1 MPDVVRDLI
10 DKFVSAFQRKDLRT
24 YAASTTYCM
33 LVSVIP
39 ALLVVSSILPH
50 TSLLNEADVVDFF
63 LFIFPDASAD
73 LVRQVCGE
81 AYRTSSALLP
91 LSVALLLWSAG
102 LGMMQLTR
110 GLNVLNDVTEHR
122 NYFRLRLTATLYT
135 ILVLLLML
143 AVLLLQVFVRI
154 LVDLWETYLPYV
166 EAPEVLT
173 SAVRYVVLFVV
184 AVLLFLLL
192 FSTLPNKRMV
202 VLNQLPGAVTAA
214 VGWEVFSAI
223 FSLYVRYSRNLSVYY
238 GSLATLIVLLLW
250 MYWCIYI
257 VLFGAFLNRFLELHV
272 YPLLGNSGRADEPAE
287 ASRRGRGPTSR
298 KGTR

>member
-1 MPDVVRDLI
+1 MPDVVRDII
-10 DKFVSAFQRKDLRT
+10 DEFVHAFQRKDLRT

-50 TSLLNEADVVDFF
+50 TSLLTESDVVELF

-73 LVRQVCGE
+73 LVRRVCAE
-81 AYRTSSALLP
+81 AYHTSSALLP
-91 LSVALLLWSAG
+91 LSVILLLWSAG
-102 LGMMQLTR
+102 FGMMQLTR

-122 NYFRLRLTATLYT
+122 NYLRLRITATLYT

-143 AVLLLQVFVRI
+143 AVLLLQVFVRQ
-154 LVDLWETYLPYV
+154 LVDLWQAYLPFV
-166 EAPEVLT
+166 GVPEVLT
-173 SAVRYVVLFVV
+173 SALRYVVLFVA

-202 VLNQLPGAVTAA
+202 PLTQLPGALTAA
-214 VGWEVFSAI
+214 VGWEVFSAF
-223 FSLYVRYSRNLSVYY
+223 FSLYVRYSKNLSLYY
-238 GSLATLIVLLLW
+238 GSLATLAVLLLW

-272 YPLLGNSGRADEPAE
+272 YPLLGG
-287 ASRRGRGPTSR
+287 
-298 KGTR
+298 KGGGEGD